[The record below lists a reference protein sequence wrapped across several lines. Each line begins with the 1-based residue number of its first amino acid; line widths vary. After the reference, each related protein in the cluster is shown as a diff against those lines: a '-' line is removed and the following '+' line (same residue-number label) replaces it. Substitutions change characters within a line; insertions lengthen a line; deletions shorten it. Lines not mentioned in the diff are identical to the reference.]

1 MVALSALGRLAF
13 CADHSEYLRGSD
25 GGCLLSTTTPAQRSA
40 TDVAAGAT
48 GPKFII
54 VIQQKGG
61 AGKTT
66 ITVNLA
72 AVAGRSSV
80 MQNDIEDAA
89 VVAAG
94 IDPQGS
100 LEDWADNVPEEVLPF
115 DYLVTRG
122 KVGLLTELKN
132 QPGRKRVF
140 VDTPGF
146 LEINPD
152 ADWGDNPM
160 GDSRVAAALFEVL
173 DLADLAIVPITTEGM
188 THRPAQFTIERVLKP
203 RGIPFL
209 VVINLHDP
217 RDGDTALDA
226 AKIWCDKFGYP
237 RMADPIR
244 KYKIHAHAAEN
255 GLTVVEYKES
265 GTALRAREDFL
276 NLALCVEQHL

>member
-1 MVALSALGRLAF
+1 MGK
-13 CADHSEYLRGSD
+13 
-25 GGCLLSTTTPAQRSA
+25 STEVPLTTLQESA
-40 TDVAAGAT
+40 TDDASAAAAG
-48 GPKFII
+48 PRYII

-61 AGKTT
+61 AGKST
-66 ITVNLA
+66 ITVNLS

-89 VVAAG
+89 VIAAG

-100 LEDWADNVPEEVLPF
+100 LEKWADRVPEEALPF

-122 KVGLLTELKN
+122 RVGDLTQLKDN
-132 QPGRKRVF
+132 PARKRII

-146 LEINPD
+146 MEIDPD
-152 ADWGDNPM
+152 SAWGEDPL
-160 GDSRVAAALFEVL
+160 GESRVADALREVL
-173 DLADLAIVPITTEGM
+173 ALAHLAIVPITPEWLSWE
-188 THRPAQFTIERVLKP
+188 PCEFTIERILKP

-217 RDGDTALDA
+217 RDGDTALDRVKA
-226 AKIWCDKFGYP
+226 WIDERGYP

-244 KYKIHAHAAEN
+244 KYKIHAHAAED

-265 GTALRAREDFL
+265 GTALRAREDFMS
-276 NLALCVEQHL
+276 LALCVEQAL

>member
-1 MVALSALGRLAF
+1 MTLAEKQATNVA
-13 CADHSEYLRGSD
+13 
-25 GGCLLSTTTPAQRSA
+25 
-40 TDVAAGAT
+40 VAAT

-61 AGKTT
+61 AGKST

-72 AVAGRSSV
+72 AASGRSSV

-100 LEDWADNVPEEVLPF
+100 LEGWADQVPEEALPF

-122 KVGLLTELKN
+122 KVGILSELRDN
-132 QPGRKRVF
+132 PSRKRVI

-146 LEINPD
+146 MEIDPD
-152 ADWGDNPM
+152 AAWGDDPL
-160 GDSRVAAALFEVL
+160 GESRVADALREVL
-173 DLADLAIVPITTEGM
+173 ELADLAIVPITPEWLSWA
-188 THRPAQFTIERVLKP
+188 PAEFTIERILKP
-203 RGIPFL
+203 RGIPFI

-217 RDGDTALDA
+217 RDGDTALD
-226 AKIWCDKFGYP
+226 KVKTWIDQRSYP

-244 KYKIHAHAAEN
+244 KYKIHAHAAED

-265 GTALRAREDFL
+265 GTALRAREDL
-276 NLALCVEQHL
+276 MNLALCVEQAL

>member
-1 MVALSALGRLAF
+1 MTQTS
-13 CADHSEYLRGSD
+13 
-25 GGCLLSTTTPAQRSA
+25 AQRSA
-40 TDVAAGAT
+40 AGVAASAT

-61 AGKTT
+61 AGKST

-72 AVAGRSSV
+72 AVSGRSSI

-89 VVAAG
+89 VIAAG
-94 IDPQGS
+94 VDPQGS
-100 LEDWADNVPEEVLPF
+100 LEDWADRVPEEALPF

-122 KVGLLTELKN
+122 KVGVLTDLKGN
-132 QPGRKRVF
+132 PSRRRVI

-146 LEINPD
+146 MEIDPD
-152 ADWGDNPM
+152 SAWGDDPL
-160 GDSRVAAALFEVL
+160 GESRVADALREVL
-173 DLADLAIVPITTEGM
+173 GLAHLAIVPITPEWLSWK
-188 THRPAQFTIERVLKP
+188 PAEFTIERILKP

-226 AKIWCDKFGYP
+226 VRKWVDERGYP

-244 KYKIHAHAAEN
+244 KYKIHASAAEN
-255 GLTVVEYKES
+255 GLTVVEYRES
-265 GTALRAREDFL
+265 GTALRAREDFMS
-276 NLALCVEQHL
+276 LALCVEQAL